1 MKPRPRLF
9 TADPE
14 VLGGDG
20 PSAVANPATPE
31 ASFLEKCAAS
41 IQSKGNLLAAAEA
54 SNLRAT
60 AAEASL
66 ATATEQIAGLTA
78 EVASLKADQA
88 AIEAMLT
95 AAKAEQKTVEAAV
108 ATTVASMGFPLEAL
122 PAANAEAGETRAD
135 IEAQLA
141 AATDNDTRYALA
153 EKLNSLD

>member
-9 TADPE
+9 NADPE

-20 PSAVANPATPE
+20 PAAVTPPE
-31 ASFLEKCAAS
+31 ATFLEKCAAS
-41 IQSKGNLLAAAEA
+41 IQSKGSLLASAEA
-54 SNLRAT
+54 ANLRAT

-66 ATATEQIAGLTA
+66 AASAEQIVSLTA

-108 ATTVASMGFPLEAL
+108 ATTVASMGFALEAL
-122 PAANAEAGETRAD
+122 PDASASAGETRAD

-141 AATDNDTRYALA
+141 ATTDNDTRYALA

>member
-9 TADPE
+9 SADPE

-20 PSAVANPATPE
+20 PAAVATATPE
-31 ASFLEKCAAS
+31 ATFLEKCAAS
-41 IQSKGNLLAAAEA
+41 IQSKGNLLAAADA
-54 SNLRAT
+54 ATLRAT

-66 ATATEQIAGLTA
+66 EAATGQITALTA
-78 EVASLKADQA
+78 EVAAMKADQA
-88 AIEAMLT
+88 AVEAMLT

-122 PAANAEAGETRAD
+122 PSAGDAPPETRAE
-135 IEAQLA
+135 IEAQIDA
-141 AATDNDTRYALA
+141 TTDNDTRYALA